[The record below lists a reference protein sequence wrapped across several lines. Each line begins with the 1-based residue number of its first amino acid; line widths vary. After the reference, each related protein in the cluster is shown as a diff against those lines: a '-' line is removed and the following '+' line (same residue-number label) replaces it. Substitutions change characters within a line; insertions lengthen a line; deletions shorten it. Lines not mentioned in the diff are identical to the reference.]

1 MFSTICIQG
10 TWLRNDQDTS
20 RFEIPG
26 YSLIHKG
33 KSCSEHGR
41 MIIYLKEELTHNYW
55 KLYNQFN
62 LSECLFVDVFKI
74 KAFKFYYKY
83 SQKHHPFILIQYS
96 PKLLIDKIMELDN
109 NQFKF
114 FIDIQL
120 EPI

>member
-1 MFSTICIQG
+1 MEEWSYIWKENLHTTIESYINNLIYQNVFS
-10 TWLRNDQDTS
+10 
-20 RFEIPG
+20 F
-26 YSLIHKG
+26 
-33 KSCSEHGR
+33 
-41 MIIYLKEELTHNYW
+41 
-55 KLYNQFN
+55 
-62 LSECLFVDVFKI
+62 DVFKI

-83 SQKHHPFILIQYS
+83 SQKHYPFILIQYS